1 MCTNYTI
8 PLVSTI
14 YHTLTFKHFHVNWS
28 GKKTKEQMKWLRA
41 THYIKNDYV
50 LFC

>member
-1 MCTNYTI
+1 MSI
-8 PLVSTI
+8 DQA
-14 YHTLTFKHFHVNWS
+14 
-28 GKKTKEQMKWLRA
+28 KKAKEQMKWLRE